1 MARALEAGWRARGR
15 GGDAVLAALCAFV
28 LLVAQTLTVAH
39 ASSHEAMA
47 PGHDTKTCV
56 YHVNGDRPAAALAP
70 EAPCVAAPAFSDSAD
85 FARVDAGQA
94 GPRAAAVWARG
105 PPLKD

>member
-1 MARALEAGWRARGR
+1 MARSLRDAISTQGR
-15 GGDAVLAALCAFV
+15 GGSAVLAFLCALALF
-28 LLVAQTLTVAH
+28 VAQTLTLAH
-39 ASSHEAMA
+39 ANSHEAAA

-70 EAPCVAAPAFSDSAD
+70 EAPVVSAPAFDGAAEFGCIAAQRSAE
-85 FARVDAGQA
+85 RI
-94 GPRAAAVWARG
+94 AAVWARG